1 MSPPSGDVPAS
12 PESSRPSGLANV
24 FRGLTSSKSSK
35 SPPPAVASPSS
46 VALPRADL
54 TNATSISSRTLSDPH
69 MEAFELLKNG
79 SPNERIAA
87 AATLKQVIADYPLTP
102 VLDIWYAAKDLIDPS
117 KTAASRGAGW
127 ELLTACVKHA
137 SSTDLERREYFE
149 TLSATASPD
158 DFHMQLAALIDLT
171 NRGRVLTGFDY
182 ELLPLLTR
190 WLHDAYNAVRTAR
203 KNASHA
209 SRASKGSSISSKKPT
224 ASVEEGNFAGLFLF
238 IIDVVKFSFS
248 SAEKTSIS
256 NLVDTLLNICMSTSA
271 EDDLRSC
278 IVVIDTIVTFGSV
291 PASKLKSC
299 IQVLS
304 SIYCLVSK
312 LEKDAWHVLAN
323 LCKSHNGQ
331 ATVRIL
337 LDILRNSSGD
347 GQHEKDLSREIKG
360 ALAVLQKL
368 LSKTVEKGYPA
379 VPYAL
384 LVDGLSNTVR
394 STSSLRIHASVLQLI
409 NSLFDDGEGQ
419 YQKFLVD
426 EDWSICLDVA
436 AECSKRV
443 SSTGQRAIGTQ
454 GDEKSPEE
462 AVKRE
467 LGILISRLEALV
479 VGRVGDFMPRQAVI
493 RFFTQIS
500 HLLPDSAARTVLDY
514 FQEFRC
520 CSPSDLQWEENL
532 ALVLDSFFG
541 NRTRASDIRLRALQT
556 IMDAYE
562 IVDLVGDGAEQS
574 FIPRLAKRI
583 LQDILDE
590 TDTVVLD
597 AVMSLMV
604 SVVTSCDMELFEYVV
619 NTLKDIVDDH
629 DLASPISPTPAL
641 GPTASGHG
649 TSDTE
654 QSPSNVV
661 ARGYVKMFMK
671 VMNHHGEKSAKL
683 FNLLVGV
690 ARSSRCEADARL
702 TAMKL
707 LFRLRADWA
716 NRIFITTDLES
727 ISLATTVFRTEAS
740 LAKKQAEEAA
750 YTMRLSRSEHSN
762 PSRTSRGVSFGQ
774 GQGHERSL
782 PVRSSSGA
790 KSFTGRYQQLWKLPD
805 ADALPVEVPRLISP
819 VLMSHVPPPAEPS
832 GDEVAPTE
840 GSRTHELQTRGLN
853 LSTWLDAVLSILQ
866 GCDWEVHSFV
876 LVHLPSQLSNHAI
889 FKGAI
894 PQVQQLRKLICE
906 QIRLNNF
913 QEPPNASGLRRA
925 DVAIC
930 LFHSLTM
937 ILSYHEHFQKGEED
951 EIVKSFVLGISTWE
965 RSAKCCIHALSIC
978 CHELPISTSKSL
990 VQMLNQMAAIIT
1002 QPHVSVHILEFLA
1015 CLSRMQHI
1023 YVNFRED
1030 EYRIVFAICFR
1041 YLEFAK
1047 DKKQSNRGSF
1057 ANDSGHLEQTQAA
1070 NASDELPQYVHAL
1083 AYHVIIFWF
1092 LALKLP
1098 DRATHVG
1105 WIVRKLFADVD
1116 GSGRPAEEQA
1126 ITSIDFLQRV
1136 TYADV
1141 DESADDDHFTEER
1154 YGKIA
1159 KKRWLIGNSIVTV
1172 KQASVSGWA
1181 RIKKRQP
1188 SGTSAYTIRET
1199 FRPPPLHQVGHGETA
1214 REGQSWNNTIL
1225 PSHLIV
1231 QLLSPAPQSSE
1242 FARPIALPEDDATD
1256 RTLRIFDRN
1265 SAVDGHKVGIIYIG
1279 EGQTDEVEM
1288 LANVSG
1294 SSDYVEFLNNIGT
1307 LTKLK
1312 GATFNTQ
1319 GLDREYDSD
1328 GQYTFCWRDR
1338 VTEIVFHVIT
1348 QMPTNTERDPQCSLK
1363 KRHIG
1368 NDFVNIVYNDSGLP
1382 FKFDT
1387 FPSQFNFV
1395 YIVITPASRASFIAS
1410 REQNPGNERQPFYRV
1425 QLMSKPGFP
1434 EISPASETKM
1444 VSLRALP
1451 SFIRLLALNASV
1463 FSLVWYNREGGEHI
1477 SSWSSRLKEIK
1488 RLRERHGPRA
1498 ANSLPSPPATSLGGA
1513 PQGQQQQSLQG
1524 QHQQQQDSSRP
1535 SSTVRDSFSSLRR
1548 TSVATF
1554 FTSTSGEQAS
1564 HRSSMLSTSTT
1575 TNDTE
1580 MGTAGSPAP
1589 LVDSVD
1595 FSKWG

>member
-1 MSPPSGDVPAS
+1 MSPPPGDVPSS

-35 SPPPAVASPSS
+35 SPPPATPSS
-46 VALPRADL
+46 AALPRTDL
-54 TNATSISSRTLSDPH
+54 INALPTTSRVLSVPH

-79 SPNERIAA
+79 SPNERISAA
-87 AATLKQVIADYPLTP
+87 NTLKHAINEYPLNP
-102 VLDIWYAAKDLIDPS
+102 ILDIWYAAKDLIDPA
-117 KTAASRGAGW
+117 KTAASRVAGW

-137 SSTDLERREYFE
+137 SSTDLERREYFD
-149 TLSATASPD
+149 TLSAPANPD
-158 DFHMQLAALIDLT
+158 DFHLQLAALVDLT
-171 NRGRVLTGFDY
+171 NHGRVLTGFDY
-182 ELLPLLTR
+182 ELLPLLTT
-190 WLHDAYNAVRTAR
+190 WLQDSYNTAR
-203 KNASHA
+203 SARKSASHA
-209 SRASKGSSISSKKPT
+209 SRGSKGSVRGKAPVSG
-224 ASVEEGNFAGLFLF
+224 EERNFAQLFSF
-238 IIDVVKFSFS
+238 AIDVVKFSS
-248 SAEKTSIS
+248 NSAEQASIGA
-256 NLVDTLLNICMSTSA
+256 LIDTLLSICVSTSA
-271 EDDLRSC
+271 EEDLRSC
-278 IVVIDTIVTFGSV
+278 IAVVDAIGTFGSV
-291 PASKLKSC
+291 PKNKLKGC
-299 IQVLS
+299 VQVLS
-304 SIYCLVSK
+304 SIFCLVPA
-312 LEKDAWHVLAN
+312 LEKDSWHALSN
-323 LCKSHNGQ
+323 LCKSHHGQ

-337 LDILRNSSGD
+337 LDILRGSPSD
-347 GQHEKDLSREIKG
+347 GQHERDLSREIRG
-360 ALAVLQKL
+360 ALAVLRKL
-368 LSKTVEKGYPA
+368 LSKSTEKGYPS
-379 VPYAL
+379 VPYAVL
-384 LVDGLSNTVR
+384 SDGLSNTAK
-394 STSSLRIHASVLQLI
+394 SASSLRIHAAVLQLI
-409 NSLFDDGEGQ
+409 YSLFENGEGEC
-419 YQKFLVD
+419 QKIIAD
-426 EDWSICLDVA
+426 EDWSLCLDVV
-436 AECSKRV
+436 AECSKRMEANA
-443 SSTGQRAIGTQ
+443 SKTASQS
-454 GDEKSPEE
+454 DEKQPEE
-462 AVKRE
+462 LARRE
-467 LGILISRLEALV
+467 LDLLISRLETLV
-479 VGRVGDFMPRQAVI
+479 ISNTGDFVPRQAVI
-493 RFFTQIS
+493 RFFTSIS
-500 HLLPDSAARTVLDY
+500 HLLPDSAARIVLDY

-520 CSPSDLQWEENL
+520 CSPSDLKWEENL
-532 ALVLDSFFG
+532 ALVLKSFFG
-541 NRTRASDIRLRALQT
+541 NRNRASDIRLRALQT

-574 FIPRLAKRI
+574 FIPRLAKSI
-583 LQDILDE
+583 LQDIIEE
-590 TDTVVLD
+590 TDTVVLE
-597 AVMSLMV
+597 AVMALMV
-604 SVVTSCDMELFEYVV
+604 SVVASCEMELFEYIVD
-619 NTLKDIVDDH
+619 TLKGIVDST
-629 DLASPISPTPAL
+629 DLRSPIITSPVVSYPDH
-641 GPTASGHG
+641 ASG
-649 TSDTE
+649 DTPWVLE

-661 ARGYVKMFMK
+661 ARGYVRMFIK
-671 VMNHHGEKSAKL
+671 VMHQHSEKSVRL
-683 FNLLVGV
+683 FNALVAV
-690 ARSSRCEADARL
+690 VRSSRSEVDARL

-716 NRIFITTDLES
+716 NRIFVTNDLES
-727 ISLATTVFRTEAS
+727 TSLASTVCRTEAS
-740 LAKKQAEEAA
+740 FAKKQAEEAA
-750 YTMRLSRSEHSN
+750 NTMRLSRNEHGH

-774 GQGHERSL
+774 GQPLEKSI
-782 PVRSSSGA
+782 PVRSSSGT
-790 KSFTGRYQQLWKLPD
+790 KGTPSRYQQMWRLPDTDALPD
-805 ADALPVEVPRLISP
+805 AVPRLISP
-819 VLMSHVPPPAEPS
+819 VLRSSSEDSHEPGTHEDGEPS
-832 GDEVAPTE
+832 T
-840 GSRTHELQTRGLN
+840 GSPHSLEPKSRCLN
-853 LSTWLDAVLSILQ
+853 LSIWLEAVLSILQ
-866 GCDWEVHSFV
+866 GCDWEVYSFV

-889 FKGAI
+889 FNGAI
-894 PQVQQLRKLICE
+894 AQIQQLRKLLCE
-906 QIRLNNF
+906 QIRLNSF

-951 EIVKSFVLGISTWE
+951 DIVKSFVLGISTWE

-978 CHELPISTSKSL
+978 CHELPLSTSKSL

-1041 YLEFAK
+1041 YLDSAK
-1047 DKKQSNRGSF
+1047 EKDRSNRNSHASEPSTPA
-1057 ANDSGHLEQTQAA
+1057 ANHYAEQSLS

-1141 DESADDDHFTEER
+1141 DESADDPHFKEER
-1154 YGKIA
+1154 YGKIQ

-1172 KQASVSGWA
+1172 RQASASGWA
-1181 RIKKRQP
+1181 RVTKRQS
-1188 SGTSAYTIRET
+1188 SGTSSYTIREN
-1199 FRPPPLHQVGHGETA
+1199 FRAPPLHQVGHHGEIA

-1225 PSHLIV
+1225 PSHLLV

-1242 FARPIALPEDDATD
+1242 FVRPIPLPEDDATE
-1256 RTLRIFDRN
+1256 RTIRVFDRN

-1279 EGQTDEVEM
+1279 EGQTKENEI

-1294 SSDYVEFLNNIGT
+1294 SSDYVEFLNNLGT

-1319 GLDREYDSD
+1319 GLDREYDTD

-1338 VTEIVFHVIT
+1338 VTELVFHVIT
-1348 QMPTNTERDPQCSLK
+1348 QMPTDLERDPVCSAK

-1368 NDFVNIVYNDSGLP
+1368 NDFVNIIFNDSGLP
-1382 FKFDT
+1382 FYFDT

-1395 YIVITPASRASFIAS
+1395 NIVITPASRASFIAS
-1410 REQNPGNERQPFYRV
+1410 REPTPENEKKQPFYRV
-1425 QLMSKPGFP
+1425 QLLSKPGFP

-1444 VSLRALP
+1444 VSLKALP

-1477 SSWSSRLKEIK
+1477 SSWSSRLREIK
-1488 RLRERHGPRA
+1488 RLRERHGPKA
-1498 ANSLPSPPATSLGGA
+1498 AGALPSPPPSSLGGA
-1513 PQGQQQQSLQG
+1513 MQAQPPP
-1524 QHQQQQDSSRP
+1524 HQQQQDTSRP

-1554 FTSTSGEQAS
+1554 FTNTSEQPS
-1564 HRSSMLSTSTT
+1564 QRSSTLSASTT

-1580 MGTAGSPAP
+1580 IGSPAP

-1595 FSKWG
+1595 FSKWA